1 LYRLH
6 RHEWRRRPHNN
17 RESVDI
23 IGEVTAWYRDLH
35 TAWRRADER
44 TRLEVKPDDAYLT
57 WKFDIPAPRHL
68 VWEYATVPGQWQQWW
83 FADEIIERSDDG
95 RRGVGTKN
103 HCMHGKDAVIEE
115 ILDWRPFD
123 YFTIGITL
131 PVPDAPQ
138 IIMTRAV
145 TEGSAGGSVLEMRV
159 AQPKPEHKDFV
170 DKAGAK
176 FASNMTTSIEKFRVM
191 VKDKQAS
198 VAVIEEPPLLP
209 ASGRFLTEPVKSG
222 DQPQNRAGPLV

>member
-1 LYRLH
+1 L
-6 RHEWRRRPHNN
+6 
-17 RESVDI
+17 D
-23 IGEVTAWYRDLH
+23 
-35 TAWRRADER
+35 ADS
-44 TRLEVKPDDAYLT
+44 
-57 WKFDIPAPRHL
+57 HL

-123 YFTIGITL
+123 YFTIGTTL
-131 PVPDAPQ
+131 PMPDAPR

-159 AQPKPEHKDFV
+159 AQPKQEHKDFV

-176 FASNMTTSIEKFRVM
+176 FASNKTTSIEKFRVM
-191 VKDKQAS
+191 VKNKQAS

-222 DQPQNRAGPLV
+222 VTG